1 MTRTTLLFSL
11 CLLTAATYVFLFHG
25 NGTGLNLLLFELFV
39 LAILWRIRP
48 GPLAPLARL
57 TVGGTL
63 VTAIMVVVHGST
75 ITVVLNLVSAGLAIG
90 ILLAPELNAMHRS
103 AVLAAVHLT
112 AVPLALLRT
121 VPLPQRHAPG
131 LGITPRGVLSVTVVP
146 LVLLLFIAMYRSSN
160 PHFDQL
166 MAKAFAWL
174 DNLDIAL
181 IGSFLVGLL
190 ISGFLLL
197 TTRNEGLLR
206 WASLGRDQ
214 LSPAGDGPPDPKV
227 RSELLTATML
237 LAGLNVL
244 LLIANVLDIKYVW
257 TGFQFDGQYLKQ
269 FVHEGTYLLLLS
281 ILLGAAIVLY
291 YFRGDL
297 NFHRH
302 NRVVKGLSYA
312 WLAQNMVLALSVGMR
327 NYWYIHYYAL
337 AYKRI
342 GVGFFLLALCI
353 GLVLVMIKVRRGRTA
368 HYLLRTNAVAVY
380 GVAVLMALFN
390 WDGIIAHYN
399 MAHRERAFVHL
410 DFLATLSDKAL
421 PDLIQSQMELEKI
434 AAFNATLIGG
444 AERYSRD
451 LYMSPERYQIR
462 MDQRV
467 RTFLAE
473 YPKRSWKEWNWADAR
488 AYQALRAHPGN

>member
-1 MTRTTLLFSL
+1 MPRSTTLFLL
-11 CLLTAATYVFLFHG
+11 CLLLAGHYVFLFHG
-25 NGTGLNLLLFELFV
+25 TGTGLNLLLFEMIAA
-39 LAILWRIRP
+39 LAWRATRP
-48 GPLAPLARL
+48 ERLPPLARL
-57 TVGGTL
+57 AFGGTL
-63 VTAIMVVVHGST
+63 LTAAMVMLHGSLLAVVVNMVST
-75 ITVVLNLVSAGLAIG
+75 GLAIG
-90 ILLAPELNAMHRS
+90 ILLAPELNALHRS
-103 AVLAAVHLT
+103 AVLACAHLI
-112 AVPLALLRT
+112 AVPSAFLRII
-121 VPLPQRHAPG
+121 PFPQRHVPRFG
-131 LGITPRGVLSVTVVP
+131 LTPRGVLSSTVAP
-146 LVLLLFIAMYRSSN
+146 LIFLVFIAMYRASN
-160 PHFDQL
+160 PHFDRL
-166 MAKAFAWL
+166 MVKVLGFL
-174 DNLDIAL
+174 DHIDLAL
-181 IGSFLVGLL
+181 CGSFLIGLL

-197 TTRNEGLLR
+197 TYRNEGLLR
-206 WASLGRDQ
+206 WAARGNDQ
-214 LSPAGDGPPDPKV
+214 LLQPVEESGEPKEK
-227 RSELLTATML
+227 SEIVIAAVL
-237 LAGLNVL
+237 LAGLNIL
-244 LLIANVLDIKYVW
+244 LLVANVLDIRYVW
-257 TGFQFDGQYLKQ
+257 TGFTFNGQYLKQ

-281 ILLGAAIVLY
+281 ILFGAGIVLY

-297 NFHRH
+297 NFHRR
-302 NRVVKGLSYA
+302 NRVVKLLSYA
-312 WLAQNMVLALSVGMR
+312 WLGQNMVLALSVGMR

-342 GVGFFLLALCI
+342 GIGFFLLALCL
-353 GLVLVMIKVRRGRTA
+353 GLVLVMIKVQRGRTA

-421 PDLIQSQMELEKI
+421 PDLVRSPAELEKI

-462 MDQRV
+462 IDQRV

-488 AYQALRAHPGN
+488 AYQALTAVPK